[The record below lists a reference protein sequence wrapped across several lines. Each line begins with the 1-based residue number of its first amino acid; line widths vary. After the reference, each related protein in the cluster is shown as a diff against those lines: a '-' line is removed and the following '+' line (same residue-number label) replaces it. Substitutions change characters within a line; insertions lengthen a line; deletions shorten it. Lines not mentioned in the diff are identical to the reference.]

1 MDLNESVAA
10 MLDKQSFPPDT
21 EIALRTL
28 RDNLKGYESLVVAFS
43 GGVDS
48 AFLAYAARQVLG
60 DRMIALLGISGSLAG
75 DEEQEAVRFLESHQ
89 IPYERIETEEMKI
102 DGYQENGP
110 DRCYFCKGEL
120 FAKLGRFAETH
131 GFARVAHGANLDDR
145 SDHRPGSRAAREQNV
160 VAPLEEAGF
169 TKAMIREA
177 ARILNL
183 SVWDKPAAPCLA
195 SRIPYFSQVT
205 DNKLGQI
212 ERAERVLKERGYS
225 VCRVRHHGEIA
236 RIELPLADRR
246 SLVEGNEWPEVVA
259 AIKQAG
265 FKYVTLDLED
275 FQSGRLNEVL
285 KEL

>member
-1 MDLNESVAA
+1 
-10 MLDKQSFPPDT
+10 MLDKHTFPPDIDT
-21 EIALRTL
+21 ALQTL
-28 RDNLKGYESLVVAFS
+28 RENLEGYGSLVVAFS

-48 AFLAYAARQVLG
+48 AFLAFLAHQVLSN
-60 DRMIALLGISGSLAG
+60 RMIALLGISGSLAG
-75 DEEQEAVRFLESHQ
+75 DEEREAVKFLETHR
-89 IPYERIETEEMKI
+89 IPFERIETEEMTI

-110 DRCYFCKGEL
+110 DRCYYCKGEL
-120 FAKLGRFAETH
+120 FAKLGRFAEAH
-131 GFARVAHGANLDDR
+131 GFARVAHGANLDDQ
-145 SDHRPGSRAAREQNV
+145 SDHRPGSRAAQEMGV
-160 VAPLEEAGF
+160 VAPLEAAGF

-205 DNKLGQI
+205 EDKLGQI
-212 ERAERVLKERGYS
+212 ERAERVLRDRGYA
-225 VCRVRHHGEIA
+225 VCRVRHHNDIA

-246 SLVEGNEWPEVVA
+246 SLLEGDEWAELVA